1 MGENTLPKE
10 IALCFL
16 YGKCRAMLIELKHQ
30 KLIVFQIARD
40 CAVEC
45 YKLTRSFPDIERFGI
60 TQQIR
65 RAAVSVFLNI
75 AEGAARKTTKER
87 IRFFEIARASLIEV
101 DAALEISFH
110 LDYFNE
116 VSNSSISS
124 LMNHCFALLSNLIK
138 QSESSA

>member
-1 MGENTLPKE
+1 
-10 IALCFL
+10 
-16 YGKCRAMLIELKHQ
+16 MLLELKHQ
-30 KLIVFQIARD
+30 KLIVFQVARN
-40 CAVEC
+40 CVVEC
-45 YKLTRSFPDIERFGI
+45 YKITRTFPEVEKFGI

-75 AEGAARKTTKER
+75 AEGAGRKTVKER

-101 DAALEISFH
+101 DAALEISHH
-110 LDYFNE
+110 LGYFNAA
-116 VSNSSISS
+116 SNSTISS